1 MPGIPPPAPPGEWLA
16 WVAVAA
22 PEATVRREALVALA
36 DGRLGGLA
44 SEGRGDNR
52 RAGADVSQV
61 AVGLS
66 LCAALHDADA
76 DVRSAAVDIAAGLGL
91 LAPLTLALDDAAA
104 PVRARAAAAISAVNG
119 GAQRQSAAA
128 VAAAGWEGDKDA
140 EGLAAVEGACAG
152 VVALL
157 RVVDR
162 NLAHAAT
169 AAHKSDYEYGGRG
182 GGGGGGEGAEEE
194 AALAS
199 LSALGSLLQGLP
211 HVPPFACGALL
222 AAPMARG
229 TRAVRGAAAR
239 LAAALGD
246 SSSVASVA
254 LVDQVA
260 VLRLQ
265 AVALLQERIDY
276 VHSLYAL

>member
-1 MPGIPPPAPPGEWLA
+1 M
-16 WVAVAA
+16 
-22 PEATVRREALVALA
+22 
-36 DGRLGGLA
+36 
-44 SEGRGDNR
+44 
-52 RAGADVSQV
+52 
-61 AVGLS
+61 
-66 LCAALHDADA
+66 
-76 DVRSAAVDIAAGLGL
+76 
-91 LAPLTLALDDAAA
+91 
-104 PVRARAAAAISAVNG
+104 
-119 GAQRQSAAA
+119 
-128 VAAAGWEGDKDA
+128 
-140 EGLAAVEGACAG
+140 EGACAG

-169 AAHKSDYEYGGRG
+169 AALKSDYEYGGRG

-246 SSSVASVA
+246 SAAVASVA

-265 AVALLQERIDY
+265 AVALLQERIDHM
-276 VHSLYAL
+276 HSLYAL